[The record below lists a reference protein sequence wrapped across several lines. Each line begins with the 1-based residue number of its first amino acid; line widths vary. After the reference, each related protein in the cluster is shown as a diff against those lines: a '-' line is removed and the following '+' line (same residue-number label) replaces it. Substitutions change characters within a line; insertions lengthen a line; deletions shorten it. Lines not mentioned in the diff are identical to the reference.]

1 MTLDKRRILIA
12 AAVLVA
18 AALAVFLW
26 LRGRGDDDGDG
37 AGDKAA
43 KAVAGPKR
51 AGSDDPGGASGQ
63 LPLTSPVAM
72 DNDPAGDLRLE
83 GQVLGPDDEPVGGA
97 LVLLGSVPPRTATSE
112 KDGSFEFDKLIG
124 RAYALTARAGDM
136 VGGPVMHTLRE
147 KSDPVVIRLAPGA
160 SVEVTVVSAGSGAPI
175 PGASVDAGEGPDK
188 GGPSAT
194 TDSKGIAL
202 LKGIR
207 PGSYAVV
214 YARASGHA
222 PGHALVQVPSAPGS
236 KGAARIELKAG
247 APVSG
252 LVVDESGNGI
262 AGAQVAARDVSLPW
276 DMEDERD
283 LATTDDKGRFTVK
296 AVAAGTYRFAAT
308 HKEHAPGSSEPVV
321 LDGATEKKDVRIA
334 LKAGGIAAGKVV
346 DAGGAPVPWAT
357 VRIGSQRGAL
367 QVQDA
372 PTRQVIAGQD
382 GTFEVKGLARG
393 PLMAM
398 ALSETASSQGVKF
411 DLATAREKRDL
422 VLTLDVTGSIAGV
435 VVDGS
440 GEPVAEAQVT
450 AYPDFFAGER
460 GEDFSL
466 RGPTADTT
474 DGGGAFTLRGLPVG
488 NYRLFASRSGVGQN
502 PFAREGT
509 KARTGATGLKLV
521 LQADGG
527 VKGVVV
533 FEEGG
538 SPGLFTVSAGYVAGV
553 PVASKDGAFELP
565 AIAPGT
571 HDIAIRGP
579 DFAETFVRG
588 VEVASGQVKD
598 VGQVKVKRGR
608 NVSGR
613 VVSAGGKPVAGATVV
628 LGKQLFGDGKS
639 LASAEVSGFEEQMGI
654 RRSTTDGDGRY
665 AMRGIGEKEL
675 LIAAEHQAE
684 GRSPAS
690 QVAPG
695 KDSVTVDLKLAGVGS
710 VSGHVTAGGKPA
722 SSAQIIATPPTASRQ
737 NVMVQTGEDGLYTI
751 ERLTAGPY
759 KVTAMIGGSGIGGT
773 MASRTVTIKTGQR
786 ATLDIDVPIGNI
798 TLAVGIQAL
807 SGVINSAQ
815 IFLFDGEVSAPNAK
829 VLTDKFGEAAGGA
842 KMTFW
847 WGSDPAK
854 FEKIVAG
861 KKSVCVIPIT
871 GNLSDGTFQQ
881 RLQENLEAL
890 KVYCK
895 PVTVTETP
903 LEQSYT
909 AAVPPMDPLPPPQ

>member
-1 MTLDKRRILIA
+1 MILDKRRILIA

-18 AALAVFLW
+18 AAALVVFLW
-26 LRGRGDDDGDG
+26 LRKGDGDSG
-37 AGDKAA
+37 ADRAGKATA
-43 KAVAGPKR
+43 AAAGPR
-51 AGSDDPGGASGQ
+51 RVGSGEGGGQ
-63 LPLTSPVAM
+63 LPTARPLAM
-72 DNDPAGDLRLE
+72 DDDPVGDLRLE
-83 GQVLGPDDEPVGGA
+83 GQVLGPDDEPAAGA
-97 LVLLGSVPPRTATSE
+97 LVMLGSVPPRTATAE
-112 KDGSFEFDKLIG
+112 KDGSFAFDKLIG
-124 RAYALTARAGDM
+124 RTYALSARSGDL
-136 VGGPVMHTLRE
+136 VGGPVMHVLRE

-160 SVEVTVVSAGSGAPI
+160 AVEVTVVEAASGAPI
-175 PGASVDAGEGPDK
+175 AGASVDAGEGPDH

-194 TDSKGIAL
+194 TDSKGLAL
-202 LKGIR
+202 LKGLR
-207 PGSYAVV
+207 PGSFAVV

-222 PGHALVQVPSAPGS
+222 PGHALVQVPSAPGG
-236 KGAARIELKAG
+236 KGAARIELRAG

-252 LVVDESGNGI
+252 VVVDESGAPI

-276 DMEDERD
+276 DTEDERD
-283 LATTDDKGRFTVK
+283 LATTDDKGQFTIK
-296 AVAAGTYRFAAT
+296 AVAAGTYRFAAS
-308 HKEHAPGSSEPVV
+308 HKAHAPGSSEPVV
-321 LDGATEKKDVRIA
+321 LDGASEKKDVRIA

-357 VRIGSQRGAL
+357 VRIGSQRGAM
-367 QVQDA
+367 QMQDA
-372 PTRQVIAGQD
+372 PTRQVIAGDD
-382 GTFEVKGLARG
+382 GAFEVKGLSRG
-393 PLMAM
+393 PLLAI

-411 DLATAREKRDL
+411 DLATARDKRDL
-422 VLTLDVTGSIAGV
+422 ILTLDVTGGIAGV

-440 GEPVAEAQVT
+440 GEPVAEAQV
-450 AYPDFFAGER
+450 AGYPDFFAGEV
-460 GEDFSL
+460 GEDFAL
-466 RGPTADTT
+466 RGPTVGTT

-488 NYRLFASRSGVGQN
+488 NYRLFASRSGLGQN

-509 KARTGATGLKLV
+509 RAKTGATGVKLV

-527 VKGVVV
+527 VKGKVV

-538 SPGLFTVSAGYVAGV
+538 SPGLFTVSTGYTAGM
-553 PVASKDGAFELP
+553 PVANGDGAFELP
-565 AIAPGT
+565 SIPPGT

-608 NVSGR
+608 NVTGR
-613 VVSAGGKPVAGATVV
+613 VVGPNGRGVAGATVV
-628 LGKQLFGDGKS
+628 LGKQLLGDGKS
-639 LASAEVSGFEEQMGI
+639 LASSEMAGFEERMGV
-654 RRSTTDGDGRY
+654 RRTTTDGDGRY
-665 AMRGIGEKEL
+665 AMRGIGDKEV
-675 LIAAEHQAE
+675 LIAAEHEAQ

-690 QVAPG
+690 QVPAG
-695 KDSVTVDLKLAGVGS
+695 KDSVTLDLELAGVGS
-710 VSGHVTAGGKPA
+710 VTGHVRAGGKPA
-722 SSAQIIATPPTASRQ
+722 ASAQVIATPPTASRQ
-737 NVMVQTGEDGLYTI
+737 NVMVATGDDGLYTI

-759 KVTAMIGGSGIGGT
+759 KVTAMMGGGGLGGT

-786 ATLDIDVPIGNI
+786 ATLDIDIPIGNV
-798 TLAVGIQAL
+798 TLAVGVQAL

-847 WGSDPAK
+847 WGSDPARFDK
-854 FEKIVAG
+854 VVAG

-871 GNLSDGTFQQ
+871 GNLSDATFQQ

-903 LEQSYT
+903 AEQTYT
-909 AAVPPMDPLPPPQ
+909 AAVPPMDPLPAPQ

>member
-26 LRGRGDDDGDG
+26 LRKGGDDDGDG
-37 AGDKAA
+37 KKAA
-43 KAVAGPKR
+43 TSKEAAGPKR
-51 AGSDDPGGASGQ
+51 AGSDDSSGGGQ
-63 LPLTSPVAM
+63 LPTSAPVEQ

-83 GQVLGPDDEPVGGA
+83 GQVLGPDDDPVGGA
-97 LVLLGSVPPRTATSE
+97 LVILGSVPPRTATSE

-124 RAYALTARAGDM
+124 RTYALSARAGDM

-147 KSDPVVIRLAPGA
+147 TSDPVVIRLAPGA

-175 PGASVDAGEGPDK
+175 AGASVDGGEGDEK

-194 TDSKGIAL
+194 TDSKGVAI
-202 LKGIR
+202 LKGLT
-207 PGSYAVV
+207 PGSYEVIH
-214 YARASGHA
+214 ARASGHA
-222 PGHALVQVPSAPGS
+222 PGHALVQVPSAGGA

-252 LVVDESGNGI
+252 VVVDESGAGI
-262 AGAQVAARDVSLPW
+262 PGAQVAARDVSLPW
-276 DMEDERD
+276 DLPDERD
-283 LATTDDKGRFTVK
+283 LATTDDKGQFTIK

-308 HKEHAPGSSEPVV
+308 HKEHAPGSSEPVS
-321 LDGATEKKDVRIA
+321 LDGASKKDDVRIA
-334 LKAGGIAAGKVV
+334 LKAGGVAAGKVV
-346 DAGGAPVPWAT
+346 DASGQPVPWAT
-357 VRIGSQRGAL
+357 VRIGSQRGAM
-367 QVQDA
+367 QIQDA
-372 PTRQVIAGQD
+372 PTRQVIADKQGA
-382 GTFEVKGLARG
+382 FEVKGLARG
-393 PLMAM
+393 ALVAI
-398 ALSETASSQGVKF
+398 ALSETASSQGVTF

-422 VLTLDVTGSIAGV
+422 LLTLDVTGSIAGL
-435 VVDGS
+435 VVDGA
-440 GEPVAEAQVT
+440 GEPVAEAQVA
-450 AYPDFFAGER
+450 AYPDFFAGES
-460 GEDFSL
+460 GEDFRL
-466 RGPTADTT
+466 RGPTVDST

-488 NYRLFASRSGVGQN
+488 KYRLFASRSGVGQN

-509 KARTGATGLKLV
+509 KAKTGDAGVKLL

-533 FEEGG
+533 FEDGG
-538 SPGLFTVSAGYVAGV
+538 DSPGLFTVSTGYVAGV
-553 PVASKDGAFELP
+553 PVANEDGAFELP
-565 AIAPGT
+565 SIAPGT
-571 HDIAIRGP
+571 HDIAFRGP

-588 VEVASGQVKD
+588 VVVTSGQVKD
-598 VGQVKVKRGR
+598 LGPVKVKRGR

-613 VVSAGGKPVAGATVV
+613 VVGPDGRPVGGASVV

-639 LASAEVSGFEEQMGI
+639 IASAEMTGFEERMGV
-654 RRSTTDGDGRY
+654 RRTTTDGDGRY

-675 LIAAEHQAE
+675 LIAAEHEAA

-690 QVAPG
+690 QVPPG
-695 KDSVTVDLKLAGVGS
+695 KDSVTVNLKLAGVGS
-710 VSGHVTAGGKPA
+710 VSGHVMAGGKPA
-722 SSAQIIATPPTASRQ
+722 SSAQVIATPPTASRQ
-737 NVMVQTGEDGLYTI
+737 NVMVATGDDGLYTI

-759 KVTAMIGGSGIGGT
+759 KVTAMMGSGIGGT

-786 ATLDIDVPIGNI
+786 ATLDIDIPIGNV
-798 TLAVGIQAL
+798 TLAVGVQAL

-815 IFLFDGEVSAPNAK
+815 IFIFDGEVSAPNAK

-847 WGSDPAK
+847 WGSDPAR

-871 GNLSDGTFQQ
+871 GNLADATFQQ

-903 LEQSYT
+903 TEQSYT